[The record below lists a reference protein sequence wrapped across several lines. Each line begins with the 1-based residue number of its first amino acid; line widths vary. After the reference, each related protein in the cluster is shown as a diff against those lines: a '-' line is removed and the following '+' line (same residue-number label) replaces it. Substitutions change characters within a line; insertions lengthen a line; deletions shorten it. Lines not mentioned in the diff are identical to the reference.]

1 MVIIHYKIKDI
12 PIGERPRERVKQN
25 GISNITNKEL
35 IAIILKTGTRNLN
48 ATDLALNILV
58 EYPIEEFKNLTLAQ
72 LTKIKGIG
80 EVKALELL
88 EAIEIGKRINYTT
101 AVKKRKKLNNPE
113 AIWQETRYLF
123 VGKKQELFY
132 CLYFNEKQEL
142 IERKLLFMGTVN
154 KSITHPREIFK
165 EAYKNSASSIVCLH
179 NHPSNDLCPSTADIN
194 FTKSLMEIGRIQGIP
209 LIDHIIV
216 GDDSFYS
223 FYEHGNILNQ

>member
-12 PIGERPRERVKQN
+12 PIGERPRERVKQH

-48 ATDLALNILV
+48 ATDLALSILV

-88 EAIEIGKRINYTT
+88 AAIELGKRINYTT
-101 AVKKRKKLNNPE
+101 AVKQRKKLNNPE
-113 AIWQETRYLF
+113 AIWKETRYLF

-132 CLYFNEKQEL
+132 CLYLNEKQEL

-165 EAYKNSASSIVCLH
+165 EAYKNSASSIICLH

-194 FTKSLMEIGRIQGIP
+194 FTKSLTEIGRIQGIP

>member
-88 EAIEIGKRINYTT
+88 AAIELGKRINYTT
-101 AVKKRKKLNNPE
+101 NVKQRKKLNNPE

-179 NHPSNDLCPSTADIN
+179 NHPSNDLCLSTADIN